1 MLDFVVADRERERGG
16 EGRNERTG
24 VENGDLGFGM
34 IPGGAGFGL
43 CLYSFSS
50 RIAGCARVRAEGG
63 DVYLRRTDICVFGR
77 LSVIVRI

>member
-1 MLDFVVADRERERGG
+1 
-16 EGRNERTG
+16 
-24 VENGDLGFGM
+24 M

>member
-1 MLDFVVADRERERGG
+1 
-16 EGRNERTG
+16 
-24 VENGDLGFGM
+24 M

-50 RIAGCARVRAEGG
+50 RIAGGARVRAEGG

-77 LSVIVRI
+77 FSAIVRI